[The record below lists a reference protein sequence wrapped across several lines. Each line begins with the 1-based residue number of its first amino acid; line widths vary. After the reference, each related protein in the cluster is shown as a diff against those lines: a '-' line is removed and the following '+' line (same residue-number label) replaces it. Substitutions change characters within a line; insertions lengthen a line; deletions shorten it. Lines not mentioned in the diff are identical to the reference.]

1 MALNYEFEHGLAT
14 TSGRIAG
21 VDEVG
26 RGALAGPVVAA
37 AVILD
42 PACVPHGL
50 DDSKRLSAARRE
62 AMFEVILRDALAIA
76 LASVPACDIDRI
88 NIRQASLRAMARA
101 VSGLTLAPDLVL
113 VDGRDVP
120 AGILGPAMA
129 IIGGDGKAASI
140 AAASIIAKVSRD
152 RQMQALAATY
162 PHYGFERHVG
172 YGTKLHLSMLVR
184 HGPSDLHRASF
195 MKKIIDIGTF

>member
-1 MALNYEFEHGLAT
+1 MALNYDFERGLAP

-42 PACVPHGL
+42 PARVPHGL

-62 AMFEVILRDALAIA
+62 ALFELILRDALVVA

-88 NIRQASLRAMARA
+88 NIRQASLRAMERA
-101 VSGLTLAPDLVL
+101 VSGLALAPDLVL

-120 AGILGPAMA
+120 VGLAAPAMA
-129 IIGGDGKAASI
+129 IIGGDGKAAAI

-152 RQMQALAATY
+152 RQMRRLAEDY
-162 PHYGFERHVG
+162 PHYGFARHVG
-172 YGTKLHLSMLVR
+172 YGTKLHLEMLAV
-184 HGPSDLHRASF
+184 HGFSDLHRISF
-195 MKKIIDIGTF
+195 LKHSS